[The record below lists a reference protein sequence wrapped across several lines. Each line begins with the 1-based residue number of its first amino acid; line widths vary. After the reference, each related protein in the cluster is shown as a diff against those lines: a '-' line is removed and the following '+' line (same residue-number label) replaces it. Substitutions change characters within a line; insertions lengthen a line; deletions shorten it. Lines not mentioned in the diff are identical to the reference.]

1 MPKNRVTIDDL
12 ADQIVSEHYFT
23 AYEGCAQAILN
34 GRAMEDGEALDIP
47 ESFKHVTIC
56 TILTRNGTKLVG
68 VNEGPVCA
76 HNFNAE
82 EGRRTARE
90 KAIEQLWPMLGY
102 EMRNKLTCQAKAR
115 GNDQEV

>member
-1 MPKNRVTIDDL
+1 MPKTRVTIDDL

-34 GRAMEDGEALDIP
+34 GRALEDGEVLDIP
-47 ESFKHVTIC
+47 EAFKQVTIC

-68 VNEGPVCA
+68 VHEGPVCA

-82 EGRRTARE
+82 EGRRHARE
-90 KAIEQLWPMLGY
+90 KALEQLWPMMGY
-102 EMRNKLTCQAKAR
+102 SLRNTLAEQSR
-115 GNDQEV
+115 HRDRDQG